1 MSIAKDKKRVM
12 VTLPLDRVDD
22 LKKLVDYYESESIGR
37 VTASDV
43 VDQLIK
49 DDLKIRQAFR
59 SNKQKQ
65 RA

>member
-12 VTLPLDRVDD
+12 VTLPLDRVED
-22 LKKLVDYYESESIGR
+22 LKKLVDIYEADTIGR

-49 DDLKIRQAFR
+49 SDLKVRQTFR
-59 SNKQKQ
+59 SKKQKQ
-65 RA
+65 RI